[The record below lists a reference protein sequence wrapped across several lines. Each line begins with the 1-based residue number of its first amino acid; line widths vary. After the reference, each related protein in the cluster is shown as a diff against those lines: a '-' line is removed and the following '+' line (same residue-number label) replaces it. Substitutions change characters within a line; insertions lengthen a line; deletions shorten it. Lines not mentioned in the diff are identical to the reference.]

1 MANLSDTAKNFPVGY
16 EFYHPKERLLEIEK
30 SKKRLVIGL
39 PREDYRGENRI
50 CLTPLTVEML
60 VNNGHEI
67 ILEEGAGLASNY
79 SDKEYSEKGAMI
91 VRTKE
96 EIYQCDIV
104 LQISPLS
111 GEEIDMLKGNQ
122 IIMSALQI
130 HCRCAE
136 DIRKLM
142 QKKVTAIAFEYFKDQ
157 YNHFP
162 VVRSMSE
169 IAGVSAIMIA
179 GEYLSKGKGG
189 KGVLL
194 GGVTGISPTEVVIL
208 GAGTAAEYAARAAM
222 GLGASIK
229 VFDNSMFRL
238 RRLED
243 HLGQRIHTSTFHP
256 HVLTKALKSADV
268 VIGALR
274 YEGDHPGAFVTE
286 DMVKEMKAGAVII
299 DLSIDQGGC
308 FETSE
313 MTTHENPVFRKHGVI
328 HYCVPN
334 LASHVSRT
342 ASLAMSNICAPLLL
356 HIGNNGGLHQFLKTD
371 MGLRHGTYI
380 YRGILTNQRLG
391 NCVGILAKD
400 INLFFVS
407 M

>member
-1 MANLSDTAKNFPVGY
+1 MANLSDTPKNFPVGY

-67 ILEEGAGLASNY
+67 LIEEGAGLASNY
-79 SDKEYSEKGAMI
+79 TDREYSEKGALI
-91 VRTKE
+91 VRTKT

-111 GEEIDMLKGNQ
+111 SKEIDLLKGNQ
-122 IIMSALQI
+122 IIMSALQV
-130 HCRCAE
+130 HCQCAE

-142 QKKVTAIAFEYFKDQ
+142 QKKVTAIAFEYLKDRD
-157 YNHFP
+157 NHFP

-169 IAGVSAIMIA
+169 IAGVSAVMIA

-194 GGVTGISPTEVVIL
+194 GGVTGVSPTEVIIL
-208 GAGTAAEYAARAAM
+208 GAGTAAEYAGRAAM

-229 VFDNSMFRL
+229 VFDNSMYRL

-243 HLGQRIHTSTFHP
+243 HLGQRVHTSTFHP
-256 HVLTKALKSADV
+256 SVLTKALKSADV

-274 YEGDHPGAFVTE
+274 YEGNHPGTLVTE
-286 DMVKEMKAGAVII
+286 DMIKEMKEGSVII

-313 MTTHENPVFRKHGVI
+313 ITSHKNPVFTKHGVI

-391 NCVGILAKD
+391 SCIGILAKD
-400 INLFFVS
+400 INLFFAS

>member
-1 MANLSDTAKNFPVGY
+1 MANLSDTPKNFPVGF
-16 EFYHPKERLLEIEK
+16 EFYHPKEKLLEIEK
-30 SKKRLVIGL
+30 SKKRLVIGI
-39 PREDYRGENRI
+39 PREDYKGENRI

-67 ILEEGAGLASNY
+67 IIEEGAGIASNY
-79 SDKEYSEKGAMI
+79 SDAEYSDKGAVI
-91 VRTKE
+91 ARTKA
-96 EIYQCDIV
+96 EIYQCDLV
-104 LQISPLS
+104 LQISPFS
-111 GEEIDMLKGNQ
+111 SEEIDLLKGNQ
-122 IIMSALQI
+122 IIMSALQV
-130 HCRCAE
+130 HCQCA
-136 DIRKLM
+136 DNIQKLM
-142 QKKVTAIAFEYFKDQ
+142 QKKVTAIAFEYLKDRD
-157 YNHFP
+157 NHFP

-194 GGVTGISPTEVVIL
+194 GGVTGVSPTEVVIL
-208 GAGTAAEYAARAAM
+208 GAGTAAEYASRAAL
-222 GLGASIK
+222 GLGATIK

-243 HLGQRIHTSTFHP
+243 HIGHRVHTSTFHP
-256 HVLTKALKSADV
+256 YVLTKALRSADI

-274 YEGDHPGAFVTE
+274 YEGNHPGILVTE
-286 DMVKEMKAGAVII
+286 DMVKVMKAGSVII

-313 MTTHENPVFRKHGVI
+313 ITTHKNPVFRKHDVI

-334 LASHVSRT
+334 LASHVCRT

-356 HIGNNGGLHQFLKTD
+356 HIANNGGLHEFLKTD

-391 NCVGILAKD
+391 DCVGIQSKD
-400 INLFFVS
+400 INLFFAS

>member
-1 MANLSDTAKNFPVGY
+1 MANLSDTPKNFPVGF
-16 EFYHPKERLLEIEK
+16 EFYHPKEKLLEIEK
-30 SKKRLVIGL
+30 SKKRLVIGI
-39 PREDYRGENRI
+39 PREDYKGENRI

-67 ILEEGAGLASNY
+67 IIEEGAGIASNY
-79 SDKEYSEKGAMI
+79 SDAEYSDKGAVI
-91 VRTKE
+91 ARTKA
-96 EIYQCDIV
+96 EIYQCDLV
-104 LQISPLS
+104 LQISPFS
-111 GEEIDMLKGNQ
+111 SEEIDLLKGNQ
-122 IIMSALQI
+122 IIMSALQV
-130 HCRCAE
+130 HCQCAVN
-136 DIRKLM
+136 IQKLM
-142 QKKVTAIAFEYFKDQ
+142 QKKVTAIAFEYLKDRD
-157 YNHFP
+157 NHFP

-194 GGVTGISPTEVVIL
+194 GGVTGVSPTEVVIL
-208 GAGTAAEYAARAAM
+208 GAGTAAEYASRAAL
-222 GLGASIK
+222 GLGATIK

-243 HLGQRIHTSTFHP
+243 HIGHRVHTSTFHP
-256 HVLTKALKSADV
+256 YVLTKALRSADI

-274 YEGDHPGAFVTE
+274 YEGNHPGILVTE
-286 DMVKEMKAGAVII
+286 DMVKVMKAGSVII

-313 MTTHENPVFRKHGVI
+313 ITTHKNPVFRKHDVI

-334 LASHVSRT
+334 LASHVCRT

-356 HIGNNGGLHQFLKTD
+356 HIANNGGLHEFLKTD

-391 NCVGILAKD
+391 DCVGIQSKD
-400 INLFFVS
+400 INLFFAS